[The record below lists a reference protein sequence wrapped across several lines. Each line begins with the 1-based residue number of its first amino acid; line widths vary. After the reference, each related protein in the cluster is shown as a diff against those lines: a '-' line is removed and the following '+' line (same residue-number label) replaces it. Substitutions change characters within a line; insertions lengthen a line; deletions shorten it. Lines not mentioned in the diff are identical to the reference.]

1 MNLAVVD
8 LDDLRT
14 MIDDATRRA
23 ADQAVRRVLEDL
35 AERLPVTPDEILD
48 INGAAE
54 MLGITTRNVRDA
66 VRDGECPQPIYHRG
80 WPSSWRWSSRQ
91 FLAPQSPPAIG
102 ASGGGRITT
111 MAAAPAIQKEAA

>member
-48 INGAAE
+48 INGVAE
-54 MLGITTRNVRDA
+54 ILGLHHRHVGKA
-66 VRDGECPQPIYHRG
+66 VREGKAPQPMYAFG
-80 WPSSWRWSSRQ
+80 AATSWRWSSRQ